1 VPLYFTLQNFPQ
13 KKPQFSEKK
22 LKIRFFFPWGK
33 NQRRRKSNWKFRRII
48 SGAPAPTDGNG
59 GAKEERW
66 KT

>member
-1 VPLYFTLQNFPQ
+1 VPLYFNPA
-13 KKPQFSEKK
+13 KFSPEKTPILRKK